1 MVDSREESAPD
12 YDNREFEDP
21 VPTPRVLIA
30 NRGEIAVRVIR
41 TCRELGLPTVAVYSD
56 VDRDALHVEMADAA
70 YRIGPA
76 SPAASYLSVPALLEA
91 ARKSSATLVHPGY
104 GFLAENSDFA
114 RAVAGAGLALV
125 GPSPEAMEVMG
136 DKAAAR
142 RAAER
147 AGVPIV
153 PGTTEPLAPEDA
165 AAEAERI
172 GFPLA
177 VKAAFGGGGKG
188 MHVVATADELAEAL
202 ERAAREAGSYFG
214 RPEVYLE
221 RYIERS
227 HHVEA
232 QIVADTR
239 GNTSFLGERDCS
251 LQRRYQKLVEETPSP
266 VVDPDLRSRIGEAA
280 LALAKE
286 AGYTNAG
293 TVEFL
298 VDEEGSF
305 YFLEMNTRLQ
315 VEHPVTEMATGVD
328 LVELQIRVALGEK
341 VEVEPA
347 PRGHA
352 MECRI
357 NAEDPY
363 HDFLPGPG
371 RIAAYREPGGPFVRT
386 DAGVVGGKA
395 IPGEYDSLIAKLV
408 VWGQD
413 REGARRR
420 MLRAL
425 SEYRIEGVPT
435 TIPFHRWVLDTPE
448 FREGRHHT
456 RFVEQA
462 LTQTE
467 LPRFQEPPPL
477 VASAAPDAPV
487 PATVVV
493 EVDGRRV
500 PVRVF
505 DEARKGPP
513 SPPTASARAHGGG
526 GSGDA
531 IQAPMQGTVLQVV
544 AEEGRPVKAG
554 DVVLILEAMKM
565 ENHILATRDGV
576 LTKVTVRA
584 GQAVDANQTLAVIE
598 DDASA
603 GAEAGL

>member
-1 MVDSREESAPD
+1 MVDSLDGSTAD
-12 YDNREFEDP
+12 YRNVDDGIP
-21 VPTPRVLIA
+21 VATPRVLIA

-70 YRIGPA
+70 FHIGP
-76 SPAASYLSVPALLEA
+76 PAPTESYLNATALLHA
-91 ARKSSATLVHPGY
+91 ARKGKATLVHPGY
-104 GFLAENSDFA
+104 GFLAENAGFA
-114 RAVAGAGLALV
+114 RAVAEAGLTFV
-125 GPSPEAMEVMG
+125 GPSPEAIDTMG

-153 PGTTEPLAPEDA
+153 PGTTEPVDVQHA
-165 AAEAERI
+165 AGEAERI
-172 GFPLA
+172 GFPVA

-188 MHVVATADELAEAL
+188 MRVVGGPEELTEAL

-232 QIVADTR
+232 QILADTR
-239 GNTSFLGERDCS
+239 GNVSFLGERDCS

-266 VVDPDLRSRIGEAA
+266 VVDADLRSRIGEAA

-315 VEHPVTEMATGVD
+315 VEHPVTEMVTGVD
-328 LVELQIRVALGEK
+328 LVALQLRVALGEK
-341 VEVEPA
+341 VEVEA
-347 PRGHA
+347 SPRGHA
-352 MECRI
+352 IECRI
-357 NAEDPY
+357 NAEDPH
-363 HDFLPGPG
+363 HDFMPGPG
-371 RIAAYREPGGPFVRT
+371 LIVGYREANGPFVRT
-386 DAGVVGGKA
+386 DAGVVAGKS
-395 IPGEYDSLIAKLV
+395 IPREYDSLIAKLV
-408 VWGQD
+408 VWGED
-413 REGARRR
+413 RERARRR

-435 TIPFHRWVLDTPE
+435 TIPFHRWALETAE

-462 LTQTE
+462 LAETE
-467 LPRFQEPPPL
+467 LPPPKE
-477 VASAAPDAPV
+477 V
-487 PATVVV
+487 PALPASVVEHVAPATIVV

-505 DEARKGPP
+505 DPERSTAPVAP
-513 SPPTASARAHGGG
+513 SASARSHAGGG
-526 GSGDA
+526 TGDA
-531 IQAPMQGTVLQVV
+531 IQAPMQGTILQVV
-544 AEEGRPVKAG
+544 AEEGVPIKAG

-565 ENHILATRDGV
+565 ENHVLATRDGV
-576 LTKVTVRA
+576 LTQLLVHA
-584 GQAVDANQTLAVIE
+584 GQAVDASQTLAVIE
-598 DDASA
+598 DEP
-603 GAEAGL
+603 AES